1 MSDVL
6 HEEDIGQWRRTHY
19 SSEINSSLEDREVII
34 MGWVSS
40 KRDHG
45 NILFIIIRDRYGDIQ
60 VIAKKSECSKRL
72 FGQIQQIKEHTSLAI
87 RGIVRPQDK
96 APSGFEIIPLEL
108 KAFSIAKKVSP
119 FMMQNKTSIGI
130 DTRLDLRAIDLRR
143 NILQSIFHIR
153 YTVTE
158 CKQGILSKTRVYRSK
173 YTKNDCY
180 CYRRR

>member
-1 MSDVL
+1 MGDVFGQVLHVIKVKLSVAIQSLTRLRSLKLSDVL

-108 KAFSIAKKVSP
+108 KAFSIAKKAD
-119 FMMQNKTSIGI
+119 SIY
-130 DTRLDLRAIDLRR
+130 DA
-143 NILQSIFHIR
+143 
-153 YTVTE
+153 
-158 CKQGILSKTRVYRSK
+158 K
-173 YTKNDCY
+173 
-180 CYRRR
+180 